1 MLSKS
6 NMNHSWG
13 GTAQKQL
20 GNFRSYPVVF
30 DMPNSD
36 QYDILHNRR
45 YVVGLSVL
53 SIYRT
58 LLGLP
63 QTSSLEHRM
72 VL

>member
-20 GNFRSYPVVF
+20 GNFGSYPVVF

-36 QYDILHNRR
+36 RYNILHNCQ
-45 YVVGLSVL
+45 YVGNNTPRPSPGVQFGT
-53 SIYRT
+53 Y
-58 LLGLP
+58 
-63 QTSSLEHRM
+63 RM